1 MLIKS
6 KACFAMKQKEQN
18 MVEYQMIIL
27 KNLRISFLME
37 EKKFLMLLKIKIKVS
52 KDVSKQHSM

>member
-1 MLIKS
+1 MLIRS
-6 KACFAMKQKEQN
+6 KACFAMKQNEQN
-18 MVEYQMIIL
+18 MVEYQMIFL